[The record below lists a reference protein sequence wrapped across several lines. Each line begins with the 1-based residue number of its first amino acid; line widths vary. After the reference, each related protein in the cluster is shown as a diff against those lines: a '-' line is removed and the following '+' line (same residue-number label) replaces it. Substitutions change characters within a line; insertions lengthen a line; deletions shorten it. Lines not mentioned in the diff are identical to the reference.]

1 MSRNQLD
8 QETSPYL
15 LLHKDNPVHWRAWG
29 PEALDEAQTTGKPIL
44 LSIGFTACH
53 WCHVM
58 NDESFK
64 DPEIAALMN
73 ELFVNIKVDREER
86 PDIDQIYQAAA
97 NALGHGGGWPLTM
110 FLTPNAEPYFAA
122 AYLPKDERNGQAP
135 YKRVLVD
142 VANRYKEQTDNVTQA
157 VARVQQSYALLW
169 ARDLRAQLDGPILD
183 QVAIHVG
190 QRFDLFYGGL
200 LGVQKFPVPGLV
212 EMLWRGYMR
221 TGLIHFATLVQATLD
236 HACLGG
242 VFDHVGGGFSRH
254 SADERWLVP
263 HFEKMLYDNALLV
276 DIMTLVWQHNRPP
289 LYRARIEETIEWV
302 LRDMTVEQAFA
313 ASIDADSEGEPGKY
327 YVWSEAEIDAALVG
341 TFAQRFKEVYG
352 VTRDGNYQGRN
363 VLQRT
368 GKPYPLPDAD
378 EALLRKQRELLFA
391 ARQKR
396 TAPMRDDK
404 ILADWNGMMIAALA
418 NAGVVFR
425 NAKWLTAAIRA
436 FDFVVKAMG
445 DGDRLYHSWRE
456 GKRGHTGFSDD
467 YAHMARAAFVLFEAT
482 ADRRYLVQAEKWVRV
497 LNEHF
502 WDSQLGGYFFTP
514 DDSDPL
520 IVRSRLVFDQN
531 TPCANGIM
539 VALLGRL
546 YFVTADQAYRDR
558 CNALIQ
564 SFSAEV
570 NRVAISMGSFLNSL
584 EVAALGQAVVII
596 GPANNPKTHEL
607 ISAVRGRSLPNL
619 TLIIADPGQPM
630 PEGHAAAGKGMQ
642 NGQPTA
648 YICQRTT
655 VTSPITNPVTLSQ
668 MLNLPPRM
676 TGNA

>member
-1 MSRNQLD
+1 
-8 QETSPYL
+8 
-15 LLHKDNPVHWRAWG
+15 VHWRAWG
-29 PEALDEAQTTGKPIL
+29 PAALDEAQTSGKPIL

-58 NDESFK
+58 NHESFQ
-64 DPEIAALMN
+64 DAETAALMN

-97 NALGHGGGWPLTM
+97 NALGHVGGWPLTM

-135 YKRVLVD
+135 FKQVLVEI
-142 VANRYKEQTDNVTQA
+142 ANRYRDQPDDVTQA

-169 ARDLRAQLDGPILD
+169 ARDLRAELDGPVLD
-183 QVAIHVG
+183 QIAVHVG

-200 LGVQKFPVPGLV
+200 LGVQKFPVPGLT

-221 TGLIHFATLVQATLD
+221 SGLIHFATLVQATLD
-236 HACLGG
+236 HQCLGG
-242 VFDHVGGGFSRH
+242 IYDHVGGGFCRH
-254 SADERWLVP
+254 SADERWVIP
-263 HFEKMLYDNALLV
+263 HFEKMLYDNASLIDV
-276 DIMTLVWQHNRPP
+276 MTLVWQHNRPP
-289 LYRARIEETIEWV
+289 LYRARIEETIAWV
-302 LRDMTVEQAFA
+302 LRDMMVEQAFA
-313 ASIDADSEGEPGKY
+313 SNIDADTDGEPGKY

-341 TFAQRFKEVYG
+341 TYAQRFKEVYN
-352 VTRDGNYQGRN
+352 VTRDGNFQGRN

-368 GKPYPLPDAD
+368 GRPFPLTEAD
-378 EALLRKQRELLFA
+378 EALLKKQREMLLA

-396 TAPMRDDK
+396 TAPARDDK

-418 NAGVVFR
+418 NAGAVFR
-425 NAKWLTAAIRA
+425 NTKWLTAAMQA
-436 FDFVVKAMG
+436 FDFVVKTHG
-445 DGDRLYHSWRE
+445 DGDRLHHSWRA
-456 GKRGHTGFSDD
+456 GKRGHIGYADD

-482 ADRRYLVQAEKWVRV
+482 ADRRYLAQAEKWVRI

-520 IVRSRLVFDQN
+520 IVRSRPVFDQN
-531 TPCANGIM
+531 APCANGIM

-564 SFSAEV
+564 SFAAEV
-570 NRVAISMGSFLNSL
+570 KRVPISMGSFLNSL
-584 EVAALGQAVVII
+584 EVAALGQAVIII
-596 GPANNPKTHEL
+596 GPGDNPKTHEL
-607 ISAVRGRSLPNL
+607 ISAVRGRCLPNL
-619 TLIIADPGQPM
+619 SLIITDPRQPL
-630 PEGHAAAGKGMQ
+630 PEGHPAAGKGMQ

-668 MLNLPPRM
+668 LLQLPPRVA
-676 TGNA
+676 GNA